1 MGRQAWRRKGEWDR
15 DVLEHIR
22 SMLLVLAAL
31 IDRAAGLPLYER
43 LHFLAVMGCGEA
55 EVRFRIVAM
64 ACDGRY
70 GDTDGFGGLDEAPVH
85 AAGDAA
91 RLAARFRMLA
101 LAVEAMLA
109 QAGPRPPSRHTFPSV
124 SFPSRNPRRTA
135 QCTLSPALRATS
147 PPFNRQKSRGHRR

>member
-1 MGRQAWRRKGEWDR
+1 MARQAWRRKGEWDR

-64 ACDGRY
+64 ACGGRY

-101 LAVEAMLA
+101 LAVGAMLA
-109 QAGPRPPSRHTFPSV
+109 QVAAEPLCRHASPSIRLRDRS
-124 SFPSRNPRRTA
+124 PRRTA
-135 QCTLSPALRATS
+135 QCTLSPPVRATS
-147 PPFNRQKSRGHRR
+147 PPAGSGMP